1 MDSAK
6 FITPI
11 ELMAIISSTSL
22 PKTWHNGKY
31 DKYSGLLMFGVN
43 DISGIIDAVHS
54 IFPWD
59 NIEAFGGPVVPDV

>member
-54 IFPWD
+54 IFP
-59 NIEAFGGPVVPDV
+59 